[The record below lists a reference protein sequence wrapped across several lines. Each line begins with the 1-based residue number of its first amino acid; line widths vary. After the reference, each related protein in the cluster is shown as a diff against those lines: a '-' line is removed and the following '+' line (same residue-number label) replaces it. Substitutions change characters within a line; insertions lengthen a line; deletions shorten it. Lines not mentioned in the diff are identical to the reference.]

1 MKARFAILLLI
12 NILLVVGVVVFLGMG
27 RSQQAPV
34 QGPTAAAPAV
44 QTTVDVLIAANNLP
58 PGTLIQPT
66 DVAWQ
71 RWPKEN
77 LSDSFTSKPSDMPPD
92 QATNLLNSVS
102 GSVVRLGIGK
112 GQPIVTGAVIKPG
125 EKGFLAAILAPG
137 MRAISINISASSGG
151 AGLILPGDRV
161 DVLLSQGLKV
171 KDPAGAEAERRVTE
185 TYIPDLRLIALD
197 QKVSSDPKDP
207 RVGRTATLEVTPH
220 QAEMLILGE
229 DMGKLSLSL
238 RSVQSADTDKLGRT
252 VVWDY
257 AASMA
262 MSGKSAKAVPDI
274 IRGGASK

>member
-1 MKARFAILLLI
+1 MKARFAILLLL

-27 RSQQAPV
+27 KSPPAPV
-34 QGPTAAAPAV
+34 QGTATAPPIDDS
-44 QTTVDVLIAANNLP
+44 VDVLIAANPLP
-58 PGTLIQPT
+58 PGTLIQPA
-66 DVAWQ
+66 DVVWQ
-71 RWPKEN
+71 KWPKEN
-77 LSDSFTSKPSDMPPD
+77 LTDTFTSKARDMPVE
-92 QATNLLNSVS
+92 QATALLNSVA

-112 GQPIVTGAVIKPG
+112 GQPIVTGAIIKPG

-137 MRAISINISASSGG
+137 MRAISINISASGGG

-161 DVLLSQGLKV
+161 DVLLSQGLKIED
-171 KDPAGAEAERRVTE
+171 KDRRVTE

-197 QKVSSDPKDP
+197 QKVSGDPNAP
-207 RVGRTATLEVTPH
+207 VVGRTATLEVTPH

-238 RSVQSADTDKLGRT
+238 RSVQKADTDALGRS

-262 MSGKSAKAVPDI
+262 IASEAKVSVPAI
-274 IRGGASK
+274 VRGGAAK

>member
-12 NILLVVGVVVFLGMG
+12 NILLVIGVVVFLGMG
-27 RSQQAPV
+27 RAPQAPAP
-34 QGPTAAAPAV
+34 GTAAAPAAIDSV
-44 QTTVDVLIAANNLP
+44 EVLIAANNLP

-66 DVAWQ
+66 DVTWQ
-71 RWPKEN
+71 KWPREN
-77 LSDSFTSKPSDMPPD
+77 LSDTFTSKPSDMPAD
-92 QATNLLNSVS
+92 QATALLNSIS

-137 MRAISINISASSGG
+137 MRAISINISASGGG

-171 KDPAGAEAERRVTE
+171 EDKDRRVTE

-197 QKVSSDPKDP
+197 QKVSGDPKDP
-207 RVGRTATLEVTPH
+207 VVGRTATLEVTPR
-220 QAEMLILGE
+220 QAEMLVLGE

-238 RSVQSADTDKLGRT
+238 RSVQKADTDTLGRT

-262 MSGKSAKAVPDI
+262 VGAETKVSAPAIV
-274 IRGGASK
+274 RGGAK